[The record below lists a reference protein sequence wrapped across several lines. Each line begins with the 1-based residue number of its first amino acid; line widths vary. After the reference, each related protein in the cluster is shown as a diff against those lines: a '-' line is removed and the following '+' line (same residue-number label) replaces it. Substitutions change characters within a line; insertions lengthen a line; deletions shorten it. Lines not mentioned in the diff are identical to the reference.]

1 MSTREIDSEI
11 AKFETTVRLINWE
24 NAIFVVL
31 FVVGFVGAAVNAD
44 STAVALTRS
53 LVASIALVSCVFILA
68 KARYRLKAEAEA
80 SDLRNGFRKE
90 LARQARLRRL
100 APLAVVPLV
109 AALLLNAWVVS
120 SILSLVF
127 AFLIAFCAWVN
138 VWIANMWR
146 RGAAAIESTGHLH
159 NWTAHATDHSLRRWR
174 LIR

>member
-11 AKFETTVRLINWE
+11 ATFETAVRLINWE

-31 FVVGFVGAAVNAD
+31 FAVGFGGAAVNAD
-44 STAVALTRS
+44 STAGAVSRW
-53 LVASIALVSCVFILA
+53 LVASVALVPCVFILA
-68 KARYRLKAEAEA
+68 KARYRLKAEVGTSE
-80 SDLRNGFRKE
+80 LRDNFRQE

-100 APLAVVPLV
+100 APLAVVPFV

-120 SILSLVF
+120 SIFSLLL

-146 RGAAAIESTGHLH
+146 RGADAIESTGNLY
-159 NWTAHATDHSLRRWR
+159 DWR
-174 LIR
+174 MHRSRSARGG

>member
-1 MSTREIDSEI
+1 MSTREINSEI

-31 FVVGFVGAAVNAD
+31 FVIGFAGAAVNAD
-44 STAVALTRS
+44 STAGAVSRWSVASVALIS
-53 LVASIALVSCVFILA
+53 AVFILA
-68 KARYRLKAEAEA
+68 KARYRLKAEAET
-80 SDLRNGFRKE
+80 SDLRDSFRQE

-100 APLAVVPLV
+100 APLAVVPFV

-120 SILSLVF
+120 SIFSLVL

-146 RGAAAIESTGHLH
+146 RGAEAIESTGDLH
-159 NWTAHATDHSLRRWR
+159 NWRMQPTTRSARGG
-174 LIR
+174 